1 MPETARCTARH
12 CRRTIARGA
21 TSALLVLF
29 SLLEACST
37 EGGQTGDE
45 GKHSGGDLPAP
56 GGRAGSTSGGS
67 AGSTSG
73 GSAGS
78 TAGAAVA
85 EGGTGGSSG
94 NTSGTSGSGAAG
106 SASGGAANAE
116 CATPC
121 RSLSCCDG
129 KCVNPSNDIHNC
141 GGCGIQC
148 AGDTPFCDQ
157 GVCGAPPC
165 LLVGAACPVGETCCV
180 DQCCGGGELCCN
192 VHGNI
197 LRTGCYPAEQGTC
210 PVGCPECD

>member
-1 MPETARCTARH
+1 MLETARCTPLH

-21 TSALLVLF
+21 KSALLVLF
-29 SLLEACST
+29 SILGACST
-37 EGGQTGDE
+37 DGGQTGDE

-56 GGRAGSTSGGS
+56 GGS

-78 TAGAAVA
+78 AG
-85 EGGTGGSSG
+85 G
-94 NTSGTSGSGAAG
+94 NTGGTSGSGGAG
-106 SASGGAANAE
+106 SASGGASNTE

-129 KCVNPSNDIHNC
+129 RCVNPSNDIHNC

-148 AGDTPFCDQ
+148 AGETPFCDQ

-192 VHGNI
+192 VHANI